1 MHIASPGSDMSVVSQ
16 KPRGFILLLSVT
28 WLQLSQELGFPL
40 YPKSNLTFS
49 KCLEMGLQDYI
60 EPIAKVAEVAGKE
73 YSIEQVCTS
82 LSSEVEFEF
91 RVVSMWHDEM

>member
-1 MHIASPGSDMSVVSQ
+1 MKKMFLRVCSSV
-16 KPRGFILLLSVT
+16 
-28 WLQLSQELGFPL
+28 QLSQDLGFPL

-73 YSIEQVCTS
+73 YSIEQVRRHS
-82 LSSEVEFEF
+82 DLPLLSKYRKFQYPSAISRPF
-91 RVVSMWHDEM
+91 ST

>member
-1 MHIASPGSDMSVVSQ
+1 MYLPVCSFCVT
-16 KPRGFILLLSVT
+16 GFLVLRSRPLADRETVGA

-49 KCLEMGLQDYI
+49 KCLEMGLQEYI

-73 YSIEQVCTS
+73 YSIEQVRAGI
-82 LSSEVEFEF
+82 L
-91 RVVSMWHDEM
+91 